1 MARYSWVYM
10 TIYRRISVLYDT
22 VLNKRGDTYLIF
34 LQSITVIIYGTYNNL
49 GTAVITNVALV

>member
-1 MARYSWVYM
+1 MI
-10 TIYRRISVLYDT
+10 IYRRISVLYDT